1 MRIPITNKIKPE
13 TNLIVFPIMSLSF
26 IINHSIILTN
36 IEYLQHY

>member
-13 TNLIVFPIMSLSF
+13 TNFIVFPMISPLL